1 MINLE
6 FIRLAWESVRSNK
19 LRSALTLLGMVIGV
33 FAIIVAVTAVEV
45 IEYSATSAVE
55 SFGTTTFEIEEADG
69 FSRSGAEVRGRE
81 PLTYAQM
88 EELVERTT
96 LPVAIS
102 PSAGGWTVEA
112 RHRDKKTE
120 RVVQFIGSNEHFLE
134 NNGFDMSLGRFMT
147 DQDVRLGRPVTVI
160 GVDVA
165 DELFPS
171 ETPLGKDI
179 VLGGNR
185 YQVVGVLAEKGAL
198 FGQNMDMIA
207 LIPITRMIL
216 EYSGANWSIEINVR
230 AANMQM
236 VGPTMEEA
244 IGALRVIRRVQP
256 GDDNN
261 FEIRSN
267 EAIVERIS
275 TFTGAI
281 AAGGAAIG
289 LITLLAAGI
298 GIMNIM
304 LVSVTERTREIGI
317 RKAVGASRQDIL
329 RQFIYEALFLCQ
341 IGGMIGIL
349 AGAAGGNVVGFFT
362 KTPFVFP
369 WLWAGIAVL
378 GVTGV
383 AVGFGV
389 YPAYKAARLDPI
401 DALRHE

>member
-1 MINLE
+1 
-6 FIRLAWESVRSNK
+6 
-19 LRSALTLLGMVIGV
+19 
-33 FAIIVAVTAVEV
+33 
-45 IEYSATSAVE
+45 
-55 SFGTTTFEIEEADG
+55 
-69 FSRSGAEVRGRE
+69 
-81 PLTYAQM
+81 
-88 EELVERTT
+88 
-96 LPVAIS
+96 
-102 PSAGGWTVEA
+102 
-112 RHRDKKTE
+112 
-120 RVVQFIGSNEHFLE
+120 
-134 NNGFDMSLGRFMT
+134 
-147 DQDVRLGRPVTVI
+147 VTVI
-160 GVDVA
+160 GCDIVV
-165 DELFPS
+165 EFFPS
-171 ETPLGKDI
+171 EIPLGNDI
-179 VLGGNR
+179 VLGVKR
-185 YQVVGVLAEKGAL
+185 YQVVGVLDENEAL
-198 FGQNMDMIA
+198 FVQNMYIIA
-207 LIPITRMIL
+207 LIPSTRIIL
-216 EYSGANWSIEINVR
+216 VYSGANWSIEINVR